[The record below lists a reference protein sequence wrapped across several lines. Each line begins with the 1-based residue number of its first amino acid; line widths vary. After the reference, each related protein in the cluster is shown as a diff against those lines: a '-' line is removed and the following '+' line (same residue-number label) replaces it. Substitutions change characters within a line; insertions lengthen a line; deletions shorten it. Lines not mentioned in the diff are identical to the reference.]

1 MIVTGK
7 INYLSSGYYKKED
20 GNIINVEDAEL
31 SGNED
36 LQVEFQSALED
47 ILIYTLKTNCLKGSA
62 DINALLEKNKKELDE
77 NWKNYSYRIS
87 YTAKD
92 GKEHTITNTSES
104 TEELLELPIAVNY
117 SGTFLQGSYEK
128 EWRNLYKGNDTD
140 YEWLA
145 INYLIS
151 DICINNKKYAEFVS
165 KEIVKHL
172 DVYKDNILWMVSDE
186 FGEDSKIYKKL
197 YLENVE
203 DTVAETYA
211 IPENEEDIENDTEED
226 NAITTDYS
234 VQDKDAAE
242 EDGKQET
249 NKQENNKQKKKET
262 KEKSGQDKSVTEID
276 EEQDNWKSIAENN
289 LYQLKEKELRSLYD
303 CIYKA
308 IVKDNLMDSYYETY
322 VPLATIFGTPE
333 KYSITLAINEEYCNM
348 LQADYQK
355 YVAETAARQK
365 QAEGLTYVLF
375 YDMVLFCLV
384 MLALLYV
391 CGRRPDSEEVH
402 YLAIDRCYIEVT
414 IISEAIL
421 FGSLIYYADAYWEV
435 VFNTL
440 ELNTMC
446 VVPSAIIFLMT
457 QLLFSMM
464 RRIKGGRIFATSLI
478 VRVLKRGMG
487 FVRKLLQSG
496 KFVMVSV
503 IIAVVAP
510 VFYGL
515 LVMFAGYAINVDVYS
530 SWMVFLCIAFF
541 LFVSW
546 FVIVWMTWKITS
558 GFETICQGVKK
569 VKAGDIKYQIKING
583 SGMMHTLA
591 EDINSLSDGLE
602 NAVSEMTKSE
612 RLKTELI
619 SNVSHDI
626 KTPLTSIITYVD
638 LLKKED
644 VQPEKAKEYI
654 EVLDQKSQRLK
665 YLTDDLFEAAKASS
679 GAMSMEL
686 ITLDVG
692 SLVNQGIGE
701 FAEKFERSSL
711 EVRNNVATE
720 RYFVKA
726 DGRLLW
732 RVFENMLSNV
742 SKYALAGSRVY
753 IDVMEQKET
762 IVLVVKNISAYE
774 LNISADELMERFTR
788 GDRSRNTEGSGLGLN
803 IAKSLAEL
811 QHGAFHVEIDG
822 DLFKAVLT
830 LPKSK

>member
-1 MIVTGK
+1 MILNVLLIVTIVTGMTVTGK

-36 LQVEFQSALED
+36 LQGEFQNALED

-77 NWKNYSYRIS
+77 HWKNYSYRIS
-87 YTAKD
+87 YTARD
-92 GKEHTITNTSES
+92 GKEHTITNVSES
-104 TEELLELPIAVNY
+104 TEELLELPMAVNY
-117 SGTFLQGSYEK
+117 SGTFFQGSYEK

-140 YEWLA
+140 YDWLA

-203 DTVAETYA
+203 DTVAENYA
-211 IPENEEDIENDTEED
+211 VPENEEDIEND
-226 NAITTDYS
+226 
-234 VQDKDAAE
+234 AA
-242 EDGKQET
+242 
-249 NKQENNKQKKKET
+249 ENNKQEKKET

-276 EEQDNWKSIAENN
+276 EEQDDWKSIAENN

-308 IVKDNLMDSYYETY
+308 IVKDNIMDSYYETY

-333 KYSITLAINEEYCNM
+333 KYNITLAVKEEYCNM
-348 LQADYQK
+348 LQEDYQK

-421 FGSLIYYADAYWEV
+421 FACLIYYADTYWEV

-464 RRIKGGRIFATSLI
+464 RRIKGGRIFATSFI
-478 VRVLKRGMG
+478 VRILKRGMG
-487 FVRKLLQSG
+487 FVQKLLQSG

-530 SWMVFLCIAFF
+530 WWMIFLCIAFF
-541 LFVSW
+541 LFCSW
-546 FVIVWMTWKITS
+546 FVIVWITWKKTS
-558 GFETICQGVKK
+558 EFETICQGVKK

-701 FAEKFERSSL
+701 FAEKFEKSSL
-711 EVRNNVATE
+711 EVRNNVETE

-753 IDVMEQKET
+753 IDVLEQKET
-762 IVLVVKNISAYE
+762 IVLIVKNISAYE